1 MKQVQIFMPL
11 LNEGTTVSR
20 PIVALDMG
28 NNIYKILGT
37 EQGEGP
43 YDLDEEWLF
52 PIGSCVTC
60 ATMTHSTETI
70 LIAYAYAMQNNSV

>member
-1 MKQVQIFMPL
+1 MNQIQIFMPL

-20 PIVALDMG
+20 PIIALDMG

-37 EQGEGP
+37 EQGLGP
-43 YDLDEEWLF
+43 DDLDEEWLF

-60 ATMTHSTETI
+60 KIVQHTTGTM
-70 LIAYAYAMQNNSV
+70 LIADNICNI

>member
-1 MKQVQIFMPL
+1 MPHSQIFMPL

-28 NNIYKILGT
+28 KNIYKIVGT
-37 EQGEGP
+37 EQGLGP
-43 YDLDEEWLF
+43 EDLDEEWLF

-60 ATMTHSTETI
+60 KIVQHSKETMLVADNLCYT
-70 LIAYAYAMQNNSV
+70 